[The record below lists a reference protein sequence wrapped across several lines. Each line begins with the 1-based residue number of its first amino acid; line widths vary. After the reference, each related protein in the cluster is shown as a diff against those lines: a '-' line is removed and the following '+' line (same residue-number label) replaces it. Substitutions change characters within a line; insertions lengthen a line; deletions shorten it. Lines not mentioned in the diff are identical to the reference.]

1 METKNSVNLSVNP
14 CKMCMPLGGV
24 MAMKGIENSMVIL
37 HGSQGCSTYIR
48 RHMATHFNEPIDIA
62 SSSLT
67 ENGTIYGGA
76 NNLKQGLKNIIEQY
90 KPETIGVLTTC
101 LSETIGEDIDRIVTE
116 FKTENEDNKEISDIN
131 IVTVP
136 TPAYSGTQ
144 SEGYYRV
151 LRRLVETFSRDDY
164 GNAKINII
172 SGSLTPGDIR
182 QIKYI
187 LKCFDIEYNLLPDIS
202 ITLDAVYS
210 KKYNKIPE
218 GGTTLKEIEE
228 MGGAIATIE
237 MGLTVEDDASPGV
250 YLESKFGVPLFK
262 CAVPIGIINTDK
274 FINLISEITGKDVPK
289 ELEME
294 RGRYLDGVID
304 SHKYNGEGRAIIF
317 GEPELVYALTC
328 LCVENGVQP
337 VVVATGS
344 KNKLF
349 KGLVKNITKEL
360 DEQPIILD
368 DTDFAVVEKFAR
380 ELDVNLLIGDSNGR
394 RIEEKLGIK
403 LVRIGFPIHDRVG
416 AQRQVNTGYFG
427 SLRLL
432 DEMTNSILERK
443 DKGYRKDMFEKY
455 YVDLESA
462 KEKVVEKPIEIPEEK
477 TVISIEEKTKTH
489 PCFNKCAHEN
499 ARMHIP
505 VAPKCNISCNY
516 CNRKYDCVNESRPG
530 VTSSILTPEQALA
543 SFKEYQAKLKNI
555 TVVGIAGPGDALANF
570 DAVKKSIELIKEYSP
585 KTTFCLSTN
594 GLMLPFYVR
603 EIVELGISHV
613 TITLNT
619 VDPEIG
625 AKLYREVHYLGKK
638 YEGVEGAT
646 ILLQNQLSGLKYLTD
661 HGIVCKVNIVYVKG
675 VNDKGIPDTVKKV
688 KELGAFMTN
697 IMPLIPV
704 AGSAF
709 EGLEATNGK
718 ELNEMRKKCEV
729 DLKQMYHCRQCRADA
744 VGTLDK
750 DISLENK
757 IVVKEEKPEVKP
769 VRFAVASKSGINID
783 THFGHASEFYIYDLI
798 NGEVYFTEKRSV
810 EKYCNGKEDCD
821 TTEDKFAKIF
831 KTIED
836 CNDVLVLRVGPEP
849 MRKLEEKNI
858 KVHQLFSEIKE
869 GIRSV
874 IGEVV
879 S

>member
-90 KPETIGVLTTC
+90 NPETIGVLTTC

-116 FKTENEDNKEISDIN
+116 FKTENSDDKKFSDIN
-131 IVTVP
+131 IVTIP
-136 TPAYSGTQ
+136 TPAYAGTQ

-151 LRRLVETFSRDDY
+151 LRRLVETFSKDDIKSS
-164 GNAKINII
+164 KINVIA
-172 SGSLTPGDIR
+172 GSLTPGDIR

-187 LKCFDIEYNLLPDIS
+187 LKCFDAEYNLLPDIS
-202 ITLDAVYS
+202 ITLDAVYR

-218 GGTTLKEIEE
+218 GGTTLKEIKE
-228 MGGAIATIE
+228 MGGTIATIE
-237 MGLTVEDDASPGV
+237 MGLTVEDDDSPGV
-250 YLESKFGVPLFK
+250 YLESKFGVPLHK

-274 FINLISEITGKDVPK
+274 FINLVSEITGKEIPK

-328 LCVENGVQP
+328 LCVENGIQP
-337 VVVATGS
+337 VLVATGS
-344 KNKLF
+344 KNKLL
-349 KGLVKNITKEL
+349 KDLLKNITKEL

-368 DTDFAVVEKFAR
+368 DTDFAVVEKFAK

-416 AQRQVNTGYFG
+416 AQRQINTGYFG

-443 DKGYRKDMFEKY
+443 DKGYRKSMFEKY
-455 YVDLESA
+455 YVDVEA
-462 KEKVVEKPIEIPEEK
+462 TIGKTIEKAVEVPEEK
-477 TVISIEEKTKTH
+477 KVISIEEKTKTH
-489 PCFNKCAHEN
+489 PCFNKCAHEH

-505 VAPKCNISCNY
+505 VAPKCNAGCNY

-530 VTSSILTPEQALA
+530 VTSSILTPEQALE

-570 DAVKKSIELIKEYSP
+570 DEVRKSIELIHKESP
-585 KTTFCLSTN
+585 ETTFCLSTN
-594 GLMLPFYVR
+594 GLMLPFYAR
-603 EIVELGISHV
+603 EIVELGVSHV

-625 AKLYREVHYLGKK
+625 AKLYKDIYYLGQR
-638 YEGVEGAT
+638 YEGIEGAK
-646 ILLQNQLSGLKYLTD
+646 ILLQNQLSGLKYLTSQ
-661 HGIVCKVNIVYVKG
+661 GIVCKVNIVYVKG

-704 AGSAF
+704 EGSAF

-744 VGTLDK
+744 VGTLDN
-750 DISLENK
+750 DISIKNK
-757 IVVKEEKPEVKP
+757 IIVKEEKPEVKP
-769 VRFAVASKSGINID
+769 MRYAVASKSGINID

-798 NGEVYFTEKRSV
+798 NGEVYFVEKRSV
-810 EKYCNGKEDCD
+810 DKYCHGKEDCD

-836 CNDVLVLRVGPEP
+836 CNNVLVLRVGPEP
-849 MRKLEEKNI
+849 LRKLQEKNI

-869 GIRSV
+869 GIRSIV
-874 IGEVV
+874 GEVV